1 MQPGTNEEMD
11 VGTISTHMYTYGW
24 GWSTPT
30 NLSSVAFWHFSKK
43 REQFWSETRRKK
55 SHSKYSIC
63 LMLLIPRKPQNILC
77 KPENN
82 FVQIFFLCFCVFVT
96 FFPNRGTTYILENYF
111 DVACYTRKSII
122 FPIITLRTVIYLNK
136 YGLKYEC
143 SVFGVIFC

>member
-1 MQPGTNEEMD
+1 MVEDGPHQPTYLLLPFGISAKKGNSFGQKPEEKN
-11 VGTISTHMYTYGW
+11 
-24 GWSTPT
+24 PT
-30 NLSSVAFWHFSKK
+30 AN
-43 REQFWSETRRKK
+43 
-55 SHSKYSIC
+55 IC

-96 FFPNRGTTYILENYF
+96 FFPNSGTTYILENYF